1 MEPSTG
7 DGRPT
12 AVRRLW
18 AGVVVGGLALVA
30 LPAPVDAQEAAGTSI
45 EVDAGYGGTY
55 LVGRR
60 LPVHVTVRADRLVRG
75 SIEVTVPTQPGS
87 WGIDVEVPGGGV
99 SDFVVVVPTPP
110 AVDLREIDVRLV
122 GAGEPITAEA
132 ELDPL
137 TDEQLVGLLPE
148 LAPPDLPEPLALA
161 MDAGTARFVALD
173 ADTLA
178 VPGVLDPLGTLVV
191 GPQELTR
198 LAPEARAL
206 VLDWVDRGG
215 RLLVDAPTGT
225 PVAGV
230 PDEWQPGDGGRV
242 GAGLGEIRLTAGGAA
257 AGLWAEI
264 IEPTPTA
271 SLVDL
276 TTFGGFNMAQLEA
289 VGDAV
294 ARDAGLSALDLPW
307 LLAFL
312 AAYVVLVGPVGW
324 LLLRGRRA
332 AIGWIAIPVVA
343 GLFTAGSFVVGADLR
358 SGTTAAHGTVLET
371 GPAGTRA
378 TTVLGLVSRNG
389 RDGRGSF
396 PSGWTAGG
404 VDNSFF
410 GGQLLPVESDLAV
423 RSTGGGVQATVPLAA
438 GGFGVLR
445 GSGPADDDGG
455 LVVEAHTEGNTI
467 VGTVH
472 NGLPYAVDDAGVM
485 LGRDTEQLGRVDAG
499 ETAQF
504 RFEGRELDQ
513 RDPYSPPEASL
524 WPAEAGYGAQPR
536 FDSGVNL
543 ALWNE
548 AHLALGPNARTRGVV
563 TVVGWTRSVDTPAAV
578 AGEGRPLGR
587 SAVVGRAQVTS
598 GDGSI
603 APGSAHREMV
613 RGPMAVELP
622 DDGVA
627 ARVEGAVFRFSLPAG
642 AGAPALT
649 LDVPAYLGRVD
660 AWNGASW
667 VPVDDELDNANN
679 FNGDIS
685 RVREVALP
693 PELVVNGVVWVRGW
707 LLADFGGFDGAGLE
721 VRQT

>member
-1 MEPSTG
+1 MEPRSAEA
-7 DGRPT
+7 RRR

-18 AGVVVGGLALVA
+18 AGVVVGGLALVVPSA
-30 LPAPVDAQEAAGTSI
+30 PADAQDAAGTTI

-60 LPVHVTVRADRLVRG
+60 LPVRVTVRTDRLVRG
-75 SIEVTVPTQPGS
+75 SIEVTVPAQSGS
-87 WGIDVEVPGGGV
+87 WGIDIEVPGGGV
-99 SDFVVVVPTPP
+99 NDFVIVVPTP
-110 AVDLREIDVRLV
+110 VTIDLREIDVRLI
-122 GAGEPITAEA
+122 GAGEPITAEVD
-132 ELDPL
+132 LDPL

-148 LAPPDLPEPLALA
+148 LAPPDLPEPLALP
-161 MDAGTARFVALD
+161 MEAGTARFVALD
-173 ADTLA
+173 GDILGTA
-178 VPGVLDPLGTLVV
+178 GVLDPLGTLVA

-198 LAPEARAL
+198 LAPEARAA

-215 RLLVDAPTGT
+215 RLLVDAAPGS
-225 PVAGV
+225 PVAGL
-230 PDEWQPGDGGRV
+230 PEEWQPGAGGRA
-242 GAGLGEIRLTAGGAA
+242 GAGLGEVRLTGGAA
-257 AGLWAEI
+257 AAGQWAEI

-271 SLVDL
+271 SMVDL
-276 TTFGGFNMAQLEA
+276 ATFGGFNTAQLEA

-324 LLLRGRRA
+324 LVLRRRRA

-343 GLFTAGSFVVGADLR
+343 GLFTAGSFVVGSDLR

-396 PSGWTAGG
+396 PQGWTAGG
-404 VDNSFF
+404 VDTSFF
-410 GGQLLPVESDLAV
+410 GGQLPASGDLAV
-423 RSTGGGVQATVPLAA
+423 RSGGGGVQATVPLAA

-445 GSGPADDDGG
+445 GAGPVDADGG
-455 LVVEAHTEGNTI
+455 LVVEAHSVGTEV
-467 VGTVH
+467 VGTVR
-472 NGLPYAVDDAGVM
+472 NDLPFAVDDAGVL
-485 LGRDTEQLGRVDAG
+485 LGRDTEQLGRIDAG
-499 ETAQF
+499 ETAEF

-524 WPAEAGYGAQPR
+524 WPAEAGYGPQPR

-563 TVVGWTRSVDTPAAV
+563 TAIGWTRSVDTPAAV
-578 AGEGRPLGR
+578 SGEGRPLGR
-587 SAVVGRAQVTS
+587 SAIVGRAPVTS
-598 GDGSI
+598 SDGSV

-613 RGPMAVELP
+613 RGPIGVELP
-622 DDGVA
+622 DEDVA
-627 ARVEGAVFRFSLPAG
+627 ARVEGAVFRFTLPAG
-642 AGAPALT
+642 ATAADLT
-649 LDVPAYLGRVD
+649 IDVPAYLGRVD
-660 AWNGASW
+660 AWDGSSW
-667 VPVDDELDNANN
+667 VPVDDRLDEAGQ

-685 RVREVALP
+685 QVRQVPLP
-693 PELVVNGVVWVRGW
+693 PEAAAGGVVWLRGW